1 MKRLL
6 RWLIQTDAHT
16 AVGIFA
22 LICALVGALACVQQ
36 ADHESAERWAKDNGT
51 KYAAKE

>member
-1 MKRLL
+1 MKRFL

-22 LICALVGALACVQQ
+22 LICALVGTLASLQQ
-36 ADHESAERWAKDNGT
+36 DDEASNQRWANDNGT